1 MKKTFTFS
9 VIAAFLTALFGFSSL
24 ASAMASK
31 AYWTGSN
38 STLWSDGKNWAWD
51 AGGDPRNLP
60 PSWTDEVVF
69 SATNSSNSSAT
80 VLGGNMDID
89 SLTINSSV
97 PVGIDG
103 GGGNLQIYSGSI
115 TTNSAAGNVLINAPL
130 IIPGAATFAIENQNT
145 TIASLTALY
154 SMIKQGNGVLNLS
167 GPSTINGTTTVS
179 AGTLN
184 VNGSTSASSSFT
196 VASGATLGGNGTI
209 SGAVSIASGG
219 TLAPGNSPGVI
230 GTGDLSL
237 AAGSVLSAEII
248 GSGAVAGTD
257 YDQVNVTGT
266 ISLLGNLTLTLTSYM
281 PTEGQLIFLI
291 NNDLSDTITTGFAN
305 VNGGSLSN
313 NTEFNLAGERWFIS
327 YEANYNGGTGSTF
340 MGGNDVAL
348 YAIPEPGTWA
358 LLAFSLATIIVLRR
372 RRAHS

>member
-1 MKKTFTFS
+1 MT
-9 VIAAFLTALFGFSSL
+9 GSL
-24 ASAMASK
+24 ALRHIG
-31 AYWTGSN
+31 TG
-38 STLWSDGKNWAWD
+38 
-51 AGGDPRNLP
+51 
-60 PSWTDEVVF
+60 
-69 SATNSSNSSAT
+69 
-80 VLGGNMDID
+80 
-89 SLTINSSV
+89 
-97 PVGIDG
+97 
-103 GGGNLQIYSGSI
+103 
-115 TTNSAAGNVLINAPL
+115 
-130 IIPGAATFAIENQNT
+130 NT
-145 TIASLTALY
+145 TLTGTNTY
-154 SMIKQGNGVLNLS
+154 TGN
-167 GPSTINGTTTVS
+167 TTVS